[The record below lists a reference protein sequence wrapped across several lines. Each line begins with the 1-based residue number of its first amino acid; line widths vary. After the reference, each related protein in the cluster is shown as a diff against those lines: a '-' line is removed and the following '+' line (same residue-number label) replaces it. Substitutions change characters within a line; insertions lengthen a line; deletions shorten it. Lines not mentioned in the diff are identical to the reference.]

1 MLFDAIKDADKIVDY
16 IREKGEF
23 EMMEEHS
30 EVQEE
35 QEDEEE
41 VEM

>member
-1 MLFDAIKDADKIVDY
+1 
-16 IREKGEF
+16 
-23 EMMEEHS
+23 MMEEHS

-41 VEM
+41 VEMQKGRRKTDGNDITRKIAGRMELK